1 MKEQAEK
8 VQLQHPDPDKTA
20 PRISTYKYKMVKG
33 ALLTVVPKNDEGVP
47 FKGLSAMV
55 EWQLS
60 SEELNQLGS
69 VGWYTTTVK

>member
-55 EWQLS
+55 EGQLS